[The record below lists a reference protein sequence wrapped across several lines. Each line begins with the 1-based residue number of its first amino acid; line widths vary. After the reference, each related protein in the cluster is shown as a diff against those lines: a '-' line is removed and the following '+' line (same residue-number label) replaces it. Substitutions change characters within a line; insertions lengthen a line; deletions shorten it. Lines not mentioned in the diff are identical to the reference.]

1 MIHFLARN
9 LYIKREILILLTDVP
24 DRPVLSP
31 SAKSVTITE
40 GSKLGPIV
48 CSAECHPNCNYVW
61 QHRRTGDS
69 VFAKGSSQSLE
80 IYNITRE
87 QSGKY
92 RCRVNHPN
100 DTSKFNRT
108 YFMVTVH
115 GK

>member
-1 MIHFLARN
+1 M
-9 LYIKREILILLTDVP
+9 LTDGP

-31 SAKSVTITE
+31 SAKSVNITE

-61 QHRRTGDS
+61 KHRKTSGRFSDID
-69 VFAKGSSQSLE
+69 SSQSLE

-87 QSGKY
+87 QSGEY

-100 DTSKFNRT
+100 NTSRRNKT
-108 YFMVTVH
+108 EVMVTVH
-115 GK
+115 CKLMLW

>member
-1 MIHFLARN
+1 M
-9 LYIKREILILLTDVP
+9 LTDGP
-24 DRPVLSP
+24 DRPVLSS

-48 CSAECHPNCNYVW
+48 CSVGCHPNCNYVW
-61 QHRRTGDS
+61 KHRRRRGYSFSDIS
-69 VFAKGSSQSLE
+69 SSQSLE

-100 DTSKFNRT
+100 ATLRTNRT
-108 YFMVTVH
+108 DVMVTVH
-115 GK
+115 CK

>member
-1 MIHFLARN
+1 M
-9 LYIKREILILLTDVP
+9 LTDGP
-24 DRPVLSP
+24 KRPVLSP

-48 CSAECHPNCNYVW
+48 CSVECHPNCNYVW
-61 QHRRTGDS
+61 RHKKTGGSSFSDI
-69 VFAKGSSQSLE
+69 GSSQSLE

-100 DTSKFNRT
+100 DTSRFNRT
-108 YFMVTVH
+108 DVVVTVH
-115 GK
+115 CKYMLW